1 MSRKSEPAKSTAS
14 EIVERS
20 PIASNGSIKR
30 EVAAFML
37 KAAAPVVIEKLPVLL
52 DKIIERFDDDREE
65 RKNARQ
71 NRRAIWEWE
80 FEIVKKSIEKEVA
93 KEEDYNQEEI
103 DKHYEHLN
111 KLKQECDVMEEK
123 ADGFTKGLFKSI
135 KELATSKQ

>member
-1 MSRKSEPAKSTAS
+1 MSRKSEPAKFTAS
-14 EIVERS
+14 EIVDRS
-20 PIASNGSIKR
+20 PIGSNGSIKR

-37 KAAAPVVIEKLPVLL
+37 KAAAPAVPVLL

-80 FEIVKKSIEKEVA
+80 FEIVKKSIEKEEA

-135 KELATSKQ
+135 KELATSKSVSK